1 MRALFVTFRL
11 QIRGFRLQGS
21 GWWNCEP
28 PPGVLSPCA
37 LVESCWRAQ
46 TSANRLPPGAC
57 AHTCIRGNT
66 LKQHVLQR
74 SALFVGAIG
83 IAAIAL
89 TGCSSSASEPTTDA
103 TPEVSSP
110 AGSSQTTGTGQ
121 AALAP
126 VPFNKPVTYGNGVS
140 VAVVKAE
147 RTKVSGQGPGEVAGD
162 GIRFNLKVTNAS
174 GSEINLDNVA
184 VNAFYGKAKTPASP
198 SPTSDQPFSGKLQQG
213 ASVDG
218 SYVFMLPAGAGPV
231 ELQFSYATA
240 QPVAVFV
247 GKV

>member
-11 QIRGFRLQGS
+11 QIRGLRLQGS

-66 LKQHVLQR
+66 LKQHLLQR

-110 AGSSQTTGTGQ
+110 AGSSQTTGT
-121 AALAP
+121 
-126 VPFNKPVTYGNGVS
+126 
-140 VAVVKAE
+140 
-147 RTKVSGQGPGEVAGD
+147 
-162 GIRFNLKVTNAS
+162 NLKVTNAS

-218 SYVFMLPAGAGPV
+218 SYVFMLPAGADPV